1 MAHHRTRFI
10 RESPFRSRKA
20 LTFHVGAGAVRA
32 RRVSDML
39 RSVAATRML
48 SEIVYQVP
56 KDLVWQV
63 SAQESL
69 CLTVHS
75 LHRERRR
82 RLARTTLQNALC
94 SLLTANLRPRSN
106 FRQMVRIRPQNELHC
121 FENSCGR
128 SDSRQE
134 CRRLAMLRDGTRSEE
149 HTSE

>member
-82 RLARTTLQNALC
+82 RLGPYHSPKCIVLFA
-94 SLLTANLRPRSN
+94 
-106 FRQMVRIRPQNELHC
+106 
-121 FENSCGR
+121 
-128 SDSRQE
+128 DSE
-134 CRRLAMLRDGTRSEE
+134 FASE
-149 HTSE
+149 